1 MKKLRTS
8 RAAKTAAFLL
18 LLVCCSACL
27 LNAAG
32 VFFALDQNLI
42 NVDRTPFNEK
52 IFSLVARATADEA
65 VRYYNLQYAA
75 EHSAVDRPYYESE
88 VALFRSRYSEAR
100 SNAAIY
106 IMGPDGETVFKSF
119 ELARPAYVFDR
130 AFSPDYYTEEASSY
144 YEGAP
149 GETVPFE
156 ETTAGFAGE
165 APTEAQTETPGEGQT
180 EMPAAG
186 PADETA
192 PATEET
198 AFTAPVPTA
207 AEVSS
212 PPKAS
217 FLSTMEAGSYTVSVR
232 LPETMEKKDVYRAAE
247 KVSGLLYACLQAAVP
262 MAVLFALLG
271 VLCFV
276 FLLWSAGYTKA
287 AEAPVCGGWHRLP
300 FDLSLLLFIAA
311 ELFMVF
317 LAFSILDSS
326 LPGQLSAA
334 MLPPIVGA
342 AALFFESL
350 AVRLR
355 TKTVWKS
362 TLTRRLLR
370 LIKRAAAAVSRNT
383 DLAWKLGAYYAL
395 SFVAV
400 FAAIA
405 IAIFHDDAEL
415 MLIPYGLFKIAE
427 LAFFIVVIVN
437 VRALRDGTKRI
448 LRGETGTPIAHR
460 LLFGEF
466 RRMAEDLNAVD
477 QGVQAAVAE
486 RMKSER
492 MKTELITNV
501 SHDLK
506 TPLTSIVSYIGLLR
520 QRPVEDPEALEYIEV
535 IDRQAQRLKK
545 LTADVVEASKAAS
558 GAIQVMMEPT
568 DVGMLLGQAA
578 GEYRERMTGAG
589 LTQVTELPDSPL
601 TVSADGKLL
610 WRVLDNLL
618 GNALKYA
625 APGTRVYISA
635 KQENGGAAVILRNV
649 SAAPLNV
656 SPEELTERFVR
667 GDASRGSEGTGLG
680 LSIAKSL
687 TELMGG
693 SFTVEIDGDLFKV
706 TLRFPSAAAK

>member
-1 MKKLRTS
+1 M
-8 RAAKTAAFLL
+8 
-18 LLVCCSACL
+18 
-27 LNAAG
+27 
-32 VFFALDQNLI
+32 
-42 NVDRTPFNEK
+42 
-52 IFSLVARATADEA
+52 
-65 VRYYNLQYAA
+65 
-75 EHSAVDRPYYESE
+75 
-88 VALFRSRYSEAR
+88 
-100 SNAAIY
+100 
-106 IMGPDGETVFKSF
+106 
-119 ELARPAYVFDR
+119 
-130 AFSPDYYTEEASSY
+130 
-144 YEGAP
+144 
-149 GETVPFE
+149 
-156 ETTAGFAGE
+156 
-165 APTEAQTETPGEGQT
+165 
-180 EMPAAG
+180 
-186 PADETA
+186 
-192 PATEET
+192 
-198 AFTAPVPTA
+198 
-207 AEVSS
+207 
-212 PPKAS
+212 
-217 FLSTMEAGSYTVSVR
+217 
-232 LPETMEKKDVYRAAE
+232 
-247 KVSGLLYACLQAAVP
+247 
-262 MAVLFALLG
+262 
-271 VLCFV
+271 
-276 FLLWSAGYTKA
+276 
-287 AEAPVCGGWHRLP
+287 
-300 FDLSLLLFIAA
+300 
-311 ELFMVF
+311 
-317 LAFSILDSS
+317 
-326 LPGQLSAA
+326 
-334 MLPPIVGA
+334 
-342 AALFFESL
+342 
-350 AVRLR
+350 
-355 TKTVWKS
+355 
-362 TLTRRLLR
+362 
-370 LIKRAAAAVSRNT
+370 
-383 DLAWKLGAYYAL
+383 
-395 SFVAV
+395 
-400 FAAIA
+400 IA

-437 VRALRDGTKRI
+437 VRALRDGVKRI

-625 APGTRVYISA
+625 AAGTRVYISA

-706 TLRFPSAAAK
+706 TLRFPSAPAK